1 MPRWKI
7 DIIRVRITL
16 ICVLPICALLFVIF
30 VGPITNEV
38 HLWQIRRQLK
48 AIQPPPETEE
58 ISSHSAIGLLV
69 GNGNHCDFFAGT
81 VYRTQ
86 STPGTIQAHYQDI
99 QFLNPISGE
108 PEDLSVTILTDP
120 SSFDSV
126 WLPYD
131 FDHSEAWG
139 LTADSY
145 HVGTLFL
152 LCVMRSYNANGDF
165 RCY

>member
-1 MPRWKI
+1 M
-7 DIIRVRITL
+7 DIIRVSITL
-16 ICVLPICALLFVIF
+16 LCVLPICALLFVIF
-30 VGPITNEV
+30 LGPTTNEV

-108 PEDLSVTILTDP
+108 HEDLSVTILRDP
-120 SSFDSV
+120 SSMDSV
-126 WLPYD
+126 SLPND
-131 FDHSEAWG
+131 FYQPKDWG
-139 LTADSY
+139 LTSDSY
-145 HVGTLFL
+145 HGGTLFL
-152 LCVMRSYNANGDF
+152 LCVMRSYDANGDF